1 MEIIMSWKFDS
12 TVAKTFTEHARQHIP
27 NYSQVIDQCVDIC
40 KQQDKSIK
48 IIDVGCAVG
57 ETLKRLHSSGFDNLY
72 GVDNSQSMLDKCPQ
86 DIATLYCS
94 DYLPKGPYDVILMNW
109 TLHFV
114 KDKLAYLKEI
124 YTNLNHEGILVISEK
139 TSLDK
144 TAIDFYHNYKRKQG
158 VSDADIRSKEISVKN
173 IMYID
178 NIEWYQQAFK
188 SMGFSKIYIVN
199 AFWCF
204 TTFVCIK

>member
-1 MEIIMSWKFDS
+1 
-12 TVAKTFTEHARQHIP
+12 
-27 NYSQVIDQCVDIC
+27 
-40 KQQDKSIK
+40 
-48 IIDVGCAVG
+48 
-57 ETLKRLHSSGFDNLY
+57 
-72 GVDNSQSMLDKCPQ
+72 MLDACPQ

-94 DYLPKGPYDVILMNW
+94 DHLPSGPYDVVLMNW

-114 KDKLAYLKEI
+114 KNKLAYLKEI

-158 VSDADIRSKEISVKN
+158 VSDADIRSKEISIKD

-178 NIEWYQQAFK
+178 NIEWYQQAFE
-188 SMGFSKIYIVN
+188 SIGFSKIYIVN